1 MPKMDLSKY
10 GIKSV
15 KEVLYNPTY
24 EVLYN
29 EETKP
34 ELEGYEKGQVTEL
47 GAINV
52 MTGIYTGRS
61 PKDKYIVMDKNS
73 KDTVWWNTPEYPND
87 NHPMS
92 EKVWKVVKKTA
103 QQELSGKRLF
113 VVDGFCGTHKD
124 TRMKVRF
131 IMEVAWQAHFVTN
144 MFIKPTEEE
153 LNAWY
158 EAHKAEL
165 ASQPRVE
172 VEYVAVAP
180 EGLVRPESVSAEAA
194 LKWYEANKQRFRQP
208 EQVKVAHILVPLA
221 ENAPEAAVKQAM
233 EKAVRI
239 RSEAEKGDFAAART
253 YLDRAIARLKMRNDN
268 PMDPEAIR
276 EKYGLEN
283 PRQLIE
289 VKSLMGDTSDNI
301 PGVKGIG
308 EKTAMTLVKNFGTLD
323 SVYDHLD
330 SPIIKPR
337 QRENLLACREDAYL
351 SHTLGTIRTDAPID
365 TAEGA
370 YKVTEGNKPA
380 AVRLMQ
386 ELEIQTLITRF
397 GLDGIVP
404 EQDPDTLPEVDAA
417 IASLPAEPSGH
428 YLVAARPAI
437 LGKKSA
443 VVQPEA
449 WYAVQGTT
457 VYPLSEEELV
467 SLLDDPKVTLDVFDS
482 APLYAKAMAAGSW
495 GSSIVWDGKLAAYL
509 LDASA
514 SHYLLTT
521 LATSY
526 HARSAFSCEEYPDA
540 GFLADLFA
548 KMKAEIT
555 ENGEDDLYNNI
566 EFPLAQVLADMTR
579 TGILVDREGIEA
591 FGVQLRQELDQVLTR
606 IEMEAGTSDFNPN
619 SPKQLGTLLF
629 DTMGLHHGKKTKN
642 GWSTDA
648 ETLEKLRD
656 IPLVEDILQYR
667 ACQKLNSTYVEGLLK
682 VIGEDGRIHTRFNQ
696 TEARTGRLSSDNPN
710 LQNIPIRTEMGSK
723 LRAYFVAK
731 PGCVLVD
738 ADYSQIELRILA
750 HVTGDAHMQ
759 EAFLSGADIHRST
772 AAKIYNI
779 RPEDVTPRLRSS
791 AKAINFGIMYGKGAY
806 SLSKDIGVSVK
817 EAEAFLQT
825 YLATFPNIDGYMEKT
840 IADARQCGFVST
852 LFGRRRALPE
862 LNSNN
867 HNIRAS
873 GERMARNTPIQG
885 TAADVIKLA
894 MVRVWRRL
902 RDEKMESRLILTVHD
917 ELIVEA
923 PEAEAEKAAQ
933 ILREEM
939 EGCVHYAVPLSTDV
953 HTGKNWLEAH

>member
-1 MPKMDLSKY
+1 MRLLVIDGNSIANRAFYGIKLLTTKDGRYTNAIFGFLNIMNSLLRECEPDEVAVAFDLKHPTFRHEMYDGYKGTRHAMPDELAQQMPILKELLTDLGYRQVSAKGWEADDILGTLAAACEARRDDCFLATGDRDILQLVSETTTVLLASSAMGRSKTETMDLDAIHEKY
-10 GIKSV
+10 GI
-15 KEVLYNPTY
+15 E
-24 EVLYN
+24 
-29 EETKP
+29 
-34 ELEGYEKGQVTEL
+34 
-47 GAINV
+47 
-52 MTGIYTGRS
+52 
-61 PKDKYIVMDKNS
+61 PK
-73 KDTVWWNTPEYPND
+73 
-87 NHPMS
+87 
-92 EKVWKVVKKTA
+92 
-103 QQELSGKRLF
+103 
-113 VVDGFCGTHKD
+113 
-124 TRMKVRF
+124 
-131 IMEVAWQAHFVTN
+131 
-144 MFIKPTEEE
+144 
-153 LNAWY
+153 
-158 EAHKAEL
+158 
-165 ASQPRVE
+165 
-172 VEYVAVAP
+172 
-180 EGLVRPESVSAEAA
+180 
-194 LKWYEANKQRFRQP
+194 
-208 EQVKVAHILVPLA
+208 
-221 ENAPEAAVKQAM
+221 
-233 EKAVRI
+233 
-239 RSEAEKGDFAAART
+239 
-253 YLDRAIARLKMRNDN
+253 
-268 PMDPEAIR
+268 
-276 EKYGLEN
+276 
-283 PRQLIE
+283 QLIE

-428 YLVAARPAI
+428 YLVAARPAV
-437 LGKKSA
+437 LGKKST

-449 WYAVQGTT
+449 WYAVQDTT

-482 APLYAKAMAAGSW
+482 APLYARAMAAGSW

-548 KMKAEIT
+548 RMKAEIT

-629 DTMGLHHGKKTKN
+629 DTMGLPHGKKTKN

-840 IADARQCGFVST
+840 IADARQCGYVST

-902 RDEKMESRLILTVHD
+902 RNEKMESRLILTVHD

-933 ILREEM
+933 ILRKEM

>member
-1 MPKMDLSKY
+1 MRLLVIDGNSIANRAFY
-10 GIKSV
+10 GIKLLTTKDGRYTNAIYGFLNILLSLL
-15 KEVLYNPTY
+15 KE
-24 EVLYN
+24 
-29 EETKP
+29 
-34 ELEGYEKGQVTEL
+34 
-47 GAINV
+47 
-52 MTGIYTGRS
+52 
-61 PKDKYIVMDKNS
+61 
-73 KDTVWWNTPEYPND
+73 
-87 NHPMS
+87 
-92 EKVWKVVKKTA
+92 
-103 QQELSGKRLF
+103 
-113 VVDGFCGTHKD
+113 C
-124 TRMKVRF
+124 
-131 IMEVAWQAHFVTN
+131 
-144 MFIKPTEEE
+144 
-153 LNAWY
+153 
-158 EAHKAEL
+158 
-165 ASQPRVE
+165 QPDE
-172 VEYVAVAP
+172 VAVAFDLKAPTFRHKMYDGYKATRHAMP
-180 EGLVRPESVSAEAA
+180 EELAQQMPVLKQLLADLGYRTVTAEG
-194 LKWYEANKQRFRQP
+194 WEADD
-208 EQVKVAHILVPLA
+208 ILGTL
-221 ENAPEAAVKQAM
+221 
-233 EKAVRI
+233 
-239 RSEAEKGDFAAART
+239 AAACAARKDDCFLAT
-253 YLDRAIARLKMRNDN
+253 GDRDSLQLVSESTTVLLAATVMGRSKTVVMDEDAIQ
-268 PMDPEAIR
+268 
-276 EKYGLEN
+276 EKYGLA
-283 PRQLIE
+283 PKQLIE

-308 EKTAMTLVKNFGTLD
+308 EKTALSLVQAFGSLEG
-323 SVYDHLD
+323 VYQNIDD
-330 SPIIKPR
+330 KRIKPK
-337 QRENLLACREDAYL
+337 QREHLLEDKPMAEL

-365 TAEGA
+365 TTEGS
-370 YKVTEGNKPA
+370 YTVGEGNKPA
-380 AVRLMQ
+380 AVRLLQ
-386 ELEIQTLITRF
+386 ELEIHSLIPRF
-397 GLDGIVP
+397 GLDGVAP
-404 EQDPDTLPEVDAA
+404 EAAAEEQAVELPEADL
-417 IASLPAEPSGH
+417 ASLPLTPAGH
-428 YLVAARPAI
+428 YLVAARPAVT
-437 LGKKSA
+437 GKQGTRN
-443 VVQPEA
+443 VVLQPES
-449 WYAVQGTT
+449 WYAVQDAT
-457 VYPLSEEELV
+457 VYPLEDADLV
-467 SLLDDPKVTLDVFDS
+467 RLLDNADVTLDVFNS
-482 APLYAKAMAAGSW
+482 APLYAKAMAAGGW

-548 KMKAEIT
+548 RMKAEIT
-555 ENGEDDLYNNI
+555 ENGEDELYNNI

-629 DTMGLHHGKKTKN
+629 DTMGLRHGKKTKN

-840 IADARQCGFVST
+840 IADARQCGYVST

-902 RDEKMESRLILTVHD
+902 RNEKMESRLILTVHD

-953 HTGKNWLEAH
+953 HNGKNWLEAH

>member
-1 MPKMDLSKY
+1 MRLLVIDGNSIANRAFYGIKLLTTKDGRYTNAIFGFLNIMNSLLRECEPDEVAIAFDLKHPTFRHEMYDGYKGTRHAMPDELAQQMPILKELLTDLGYRQVSAKGWEADDILGTLAAACEARRDDCFLATGDRDSLQLVSETTTVLLATSAMGRSKTETMDLDAIHEKY
-10 GIKSV
+10 GI
-15 KEVLYNPTY
+15 E
-24 EVLYN
+24 
-29 EETKP
+29 
-34 ELEGYEKGQVTEL
+34 
-47 GAINV
+47 
-52 MTGIYTGRS
+52 
-61 PKDKYIVMDKNS
+61 PK
-73 KDTVWWNTPEYPND
+73 
-87 NHPMS
+87 
-92 EKVWKVVKKTA
+92 
-103 QQELSGKRLF
+103 
-113 VVDGFCGTHKD
+113 
-124 TRMKVRF
+124 
-131 IMEVAWQAHFVTN
+131 
-144 MFIKPTEEE
+144 
-153 LNAWY
+153 
-158 EAHKAEL
+158 
-165 ASQPRVE
+165 
-172 VEYVAVAP
+172 
-180 EGLVRPESVSAEAA
+180 
-194 LKWYEANKQRFRQP
+194 
-208 EQVKVAHILVPLA
+208 
-221 ENAPEAAVKQAM
+221 
-233 EKAVRI
+233 
-239 RSEAEKGDFAAART
+239 
-253 YLDRAIARLKMRNDN
+253 
-268 PMDPEAIR
+268 
-276 EKYGLEN
+276 
-283 PRQLIE
+283 QLIE

-428 YLVAARPAI
+428 YLVAARPAV
-437 LGKKSA
+437 LGKKS
-443 VVQPEA
+443 VIVQPEA
-449 WYAVQGTT
+449 WYAVQDTT
-457 VYPLSEEELV
+457 VYPLSEKELV
-467 SLLDDPKVTLDVFDS
+467 SLLDNPRVTLDVFDS
-482 APLYAKAMAAGSW
+482 APLYARAMAAGSW

-548 KMKAEIT
+548 RMKAEIT
-555 ENGEDDLYNNI
+555 ENGEDELYNNI

-629 DTMGLHHGKKTKN
+629 DTMGLPHGKKTKN

-840 IADARQCGFVST
+840 IADARQCGYVST

-923 PEAEAEKAAQ
+923 PETEAEKAAQ

>member
-1 MPKMDLSKY
+1 MRLLVIDGNSIANRAFYGIKLLTTKDGRYTNAIFGFLNIMNSLLRECEPDEVAVAFDLKHPTFRHEMYDGYKGTRHAMPDELAQQMPILKELLTDLGYRQVSAKGWEADDILGTLAAACEARRDDCFLATGDRDSLQLVSETTTVLLATSAMGRSKTETMDLDAIHEKY
-10 GIKSV
+10 GI
-15 KEVLYNPTY
+15 E
-24 EVLYN
+24 
-29 EETKP
+29 
-34 ELEGYEKGQVTEL
+34 
-47 GAINV
+47 
-52 MTGIYTGRS
+52 
-61 PKDKYIVMDKNS
+61 PK
-73 KDTVWWNTPEYPND
+73 
-87 NHPMS
+87 
-92 EKVWKVVKKTA
+92 
-103 QQELSGKRLF
+103 
-113 VVDGFCGTHKD
+113 
-124 TRMKVRF
+124 
-131 IMEVAWQAHFVTN
+131 
-144 MFIKPTEEE
+144 
-153 LNAWY
+153 
-158 EAHKAEL
+158 
-165 ASQPRVE
+165 
-172 VEYVAVAP
+172 
-180 EGLVRPESVSAEAA
+180 
-194 LKWYEANKQRFRQP
+194 
-208 EQVKVAHILVPLA
+208 
-221 ENAPEAAVKQAM
+221 
-233 EKAVRI
+233 
-239 RSEAEKGDFAAART
+239 
-253 YLDRAIARLKMRNDN
+253 
-268 PMDPEAIR
+268 
-276 EKYGLEN
+276 
-283 PRQLIE
+283 QLIE

-428 YLVAARPAI
+428 YLVAARPAV
-437 LGKKSA
+437 LDKKSA
-443 VVQPEA
+443 IVQPEA
-449 WYAVQGTT
+449 WYAVQDTT

-482 APLYAKAMAAGSW
+482 APLYARAMAAGSW

-555 ENGEDDLYNNI
+555 ENGEDELYNNI

-579 TGILVDREGIEA
+579 TGILVDREGIET

-629 DTMGLHHGKKTKN
+629 DTMGLRHGKKTKN

-723 LRAYFVAK
+723 LRAYFVAR

-840 IADARQCGFVST
+840 IADARQCGYVST

>member
-1 MPKMDLSKY
+1 MRLLVIDGNSIANRAFYGIKLLTTKDGRYTNAIFGFLNIMNSLLRECEPDEVAVAFDLKHPTFRHEMYDGYKGTRHAMPDELAQQMPILKELLTDLGYRQVSAKGWEADDILGTLAAACEARSDDCFLATGDRDSLQLVSETTTVLLATSAMGRSKTETMDLDAIHEKY
-10 GIKSV
+10 GI
-15 KEVLYNPTY
+15 E
-24 EVLYN
+24 
-29 EETKP
+29 
-34 ELEGYEKGQVTEL
+34 
-47 GAINV
+47 
-52 MTGIYTGRS
+52 
-61 PKDKYIVMDKNS
+61 PK
-73 KDTVWWNTPEYPND
+73 
-87 NHPMS
+87 
-92 EKVWKVVKKTA
+92 
-103 QQELSGKRLF
+103 
-113 VVDGFCGTHKD
+113 
-124 TRMKVRF
+124 
-131 IMEVAWQAHFVTN
+131 
-144 MFIKPTEEE
+144 
-153 LNAWY
+153 
-158 EAHKAEL
+158 
-165 ASQPRVE
+165 
-172 VEYVAVAP
+172 
-180 EGLVRPESVSAEAA
+180 
-194 LKWYEANKQRFRQP
+194 
-208 EQVKVAHILVPLA
+208 
-221 ENAPEAAVKQAM
+221 
-233 EKAVRI
+233 
-239 RSEAEKGDFAAART
+239 
-253 YLDRAIARLKMRNDN
+253 
-268 PMDPEAIR
+268 
-276 EKYGLEN
+276 
-283 PRQLIE
+283 QLIE

-428 YLVAARPAI
+428 YLVAARPAV
-437 LGKKSA
+437 LGKKS
-443 VVQPEA
+443 VIVQPEA
-449 WYAVQGTT
+449 WYAVQDTT

-482 APLYAKAMAAGSW
+482 APLYARAMAAGSW

-548 KMKAEIT
+548 RMKAEIT
-555 ENGEDDLYNNI
+555 ENGEDELYNNI

-629 DTMGLHHGKKTKN
+629 DTMGLPHGKKTKN

-750 HVTGDAHMQ
+750 HVTGDTHMQ

-840 IADARQCGFVST
+840 IADARQCGYVST